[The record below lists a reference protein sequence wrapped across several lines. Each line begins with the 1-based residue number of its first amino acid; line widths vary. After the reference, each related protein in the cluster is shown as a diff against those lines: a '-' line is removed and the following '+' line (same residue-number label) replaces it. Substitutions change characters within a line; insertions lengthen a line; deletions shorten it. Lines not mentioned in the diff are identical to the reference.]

1 MKRLILLAAGLQGL
15 VGCVTEG
22 VICTESAVT
31 SVTVDVKDA
40 YGSPIAGA
48 TATYAEEGGSP
59 VACEDLGGGTFACG
73 TEVAGHL
80 AIHVEAPGYEDF
92 DKVLPVQEDEC
103 HVIPET
109 LDVVLEGGE
118 PPCEGAEEEDDVSLS
133 MHVAVVGADG
143 EELHGVRVFYGP
155 MYTDE
160 PPRECEMAGP
170 TDAYCGWGEVGDFYV
185 LAMAFEH
192 VRTWVEVTVEA
203 DECGEAIPEEVLVE
217 LAWKDMPDDDGDWDE
232 EEPPR

>member
-1 MKRLILLAAGLQGL
+1 MKRLVLFAAGLQGL

-31 SVTVDVKDA
+31 SVTVDVRDA

-59 VACEDLGGGTFACG
+59 VACEDLGGGVFACG

-80 AIHVEAPGYEDF
+80 AIHVEAPGYESF

-118 PPCEGAEEEDDVSLS
+118 VPCDDPVDVGPAI
-133 MHVAVVGADG
+133 HVTAVGMDG
-143 EELHGVRVFYGP
+143 EDLRGVRVFYGS
-155 MYTDE
+155 MYTDAQ
-160 PPRECEMAGP
+160 PTECEMAGP
-170 TDAYCGWGEVGDFYV
+170 TEAYCGWGETGDFYV

-192 VRTWVEVTVEA
+192 VRTWQEVTVEA
-203 DECGEAIPEEVLVE
+203 DECGYAIGEEVVVE